1 LPAHYYP
8 GLNQYPYFLI
18 QILHRVNYLLIIKFL
33 VMKTFKTGIIA
44 LSIATAGLFAFKS
57 IDTGSIKGTITP
69 ADGATKAWALSNTD
83 TLKADIQAGS
93 FEIMGA
99 KAGTYR
105 LIIEAKPPYRNT
117 AKDNV
122 AVTDGQPT
130 NVGEIKLNQ

>member
-1 LPAHYYP
+1 
-8 GLNQYPYFLI
+8 
-18 QILHRVNYLLIIKFL
+18 
-33 VMKTFKTGIIA
+33 MKSFKTGIVA

-69 ADGATKAWALSNTD
+69 SDGATKAWALSSTD
-83 TLKADIQAGS
+83 TLSAPIQGGT
-93 FEIMGA
+93 FEITNA

-117 AKDNV
+117 AKDNISV
-122 AVTDGQPT
+122 KDGQPT